1 GVGGAHARPGGEDA
15 RRRPPARR
23 PAGPEGHARERERRP
38 GPGAE
43 GLRRRP
49 VALLHAPR
57 RPRDGHPPGQPVQP
71 RCRRGRRDLP
81 PDGGQPDRRHRP
93 PARPPRGRHRLSHDR
108 HEAVDRRVVPRP
120 VPLRTGHPGRL
131 RPAPHAA
138 APGAPDPA
146 VKRSWS
152 RVGLCGVLVAATLGL
167 AACNGA
173 TDAEK
178 RLRTALRN
186 TEKLSN
192 TFLYTETVHDTA
204 GDHETDVRGLVEDD
218 FRYKARLSEDG
229 KPVLDEVVSD
239 DALAV
244 RFLDP
249 ARMSRFLRK
258 PAVTGPA
265 AALLATRRWV
275 LDPAGAPAEFATAGT
290 DRTLG
295 HDPIADARNVFAY
308 VEQAMNEAARVVEFN
323 PESLEY
329 RKDEDPFPAP
339 AKHSGVTRYDL
350 VRPNLPKASQT
361 GGGPNQVTPDAR
373 HFRKLSVYV
382 KDKRVIKVVEKID
395 VESRLKDLSEI
406 YDTRFPTDRSKA
418 ELAVV
423 AVEALNAI
431 RTGQGQDPIR
441 LRDMEFAV
449 KDLGSDVK
457 VDLPADTTKAS
468 LGLLENRGR
477 PADARS

>member
-1 GVGGAHARPGGEDA
+1 
-15 RRRPPARR
+15 
-23 PAGPEGHARERERRP
+23 
-38 GPGAE
+38 
-43 GLRRRP
+43 
-49 VALLHAPR
+49 
-57 RPRDGHPPGQPVQP
+57 
-71 RCRRGRRDLP
+71 P
-81 PDGGQPDRRHRP
+81 PDGGQPDRLQRP
-93 PARPPRGRHRLSHDR
+93 PHGPPRRRHRLPHDR
-108 HEAVDRRVVPRP
+108 HQAVDRRVVQGP
-120 VPLRTGHPGRL
+120 VPVRAGYPGRL
-131 RPAPHAA
+131 RRAPHPAA
-138 APGAPDPA
+138 QGPGDPA
-146 VKRSWS
+146 VRASWR
-152 RVGLCGVLVAATLGL
+152 RVGLCGLLVAATLGL
-167 AACNGA
+167 SACNGA

-178 RLRTALRN
+178 RLREALRN

-192 TFLYTETVHDTA
+192 TFLYTETVHDKA

-218 FRYKARLSEDG
+218 FRYKARVAEDG

-249 ARMSRFLRK
+249 ARMSRFLRR
-258 PAVTGPA
+258 PATGSGGGGAGPGQA
-265 AALLATRRWV
+265 AVAALLATRRWV

-295 HDPIADARNVFAY
+295 HDPIADARDVFAY

-457 VDLPADTTKAS
+457 
-468 LGLLENRGR
+468 
-477 PADARS
+477 